1 MNPIILNTPNIIQFG
16 FKATFNLELNRITF
30 DISGLTTFAPGNAGN
45 IIGIYFEVYDA
56 SGLQVATP
64 NFTNPDIVPVSP
76 APFIVQ
82 LASGFAQYGIFT
94 IRGIIRDANGAD
106 YTIELK
112 KNICQPS
119 DFTNGSSAGT
129 LLQKVDCASPK
140 IVVSETTN
148 LTYNGK
154 SPIILTKAGT
164 LYYPNGT
171 LNEVGF
177 TFTPFEVVQ
186 VYTGSYEIK
195 NKSVATY
202 DLDDNVFVEVAYKSD
217 LQFDV
222 TCQSGLVS
230 LLCCISDYEKT
241 YLSDPNSA
249 RGRNAKVL
257 LDKITI
263 PFITATVKEKAGQD
277 ASAEVKIISDL
288 LSCDCNC
295 DQLVEAAPVA
305 GSTAAN
311 ITIVGLG
318 GTNVSSTQSGN
329 TTQYTV
335 SSKSTTVTKDPAE
348 LGFNI
353 QVIQTQYNTEYK
365 ITLNPNA
372 LANEILTAINN
383 DQALTLFLQQIV
395 GATGG
400 NTSLI
405 GLDGSCVIEI
415 GDCTYTLIESTSISK
430 TINSVT
436 INNVVHNAPAGLL
449 LTNVAGITSW
459 LNGLTLG
466 SFTATFDGGSSTVT
480 IKSISNPNSVT
491 QFAMTSQGSS
501 LLRQFSKTCAGLVEV
516 LQAII
521 DYICAL
527 QANEVTFGYTG
538 ANLCTFG
545 SGNTVISTPVL
556 PGTKLDALLVSILN
570 AQCALYNNIGN
581 AGLNC
586 AAIKAIFPT
595 STNAFLSTD
604 GVYGTRNDA
613 CNKITFVDLA
623 TILLSTISGN
633 STLKT
638 AFCALVA
645 SCAGPTCAAPSSVS
659 GVLTTG
665 PVCVAITNITATAS

>member
-45 IIGIYFEVYDA
+45 VIGIYFEVYDA

-64 NFTNPDIVPVSP
+64 NFANPDIVPISP
-76 APFIVQ
+76 APFVVQ
-82 LASGFAQYGIFT
+82 LANGFAQYGLFV
-94 IRGIIRDANGAD
+94 IRGIIRDANGTD

-112 KNICQPS
+112 KNICQPA
-119 DFTNGSSAGT
+119 DFVNGTSAGT

-140 IVVSETTN
+140 IIISEVTN
-148 LTYNGK
+148 LAYNGK
-154 SPIILTKAGT
+154 SPILLTKDGT
-164 LYYPNGT
+164 LFYPNGT
-171 LNEVGF
+171 LNEVDF

-186 VYTGSYEIK
+186 VYTGGYEVK
-195 NKSVATY
+195 NRSTATY
-202 DLDDNVFVEVAYKSD
+202 DLDDNVFVQVVYKSD

-222 TCQSGLVS
+222 TCQSALVS
-230 LLCCISDYEKT
+230 LLCCIKDYEDI

-249 RGRNAKVL
+249 RGRNAKIQ

-263 PFITATVKEKAGQD
+263 PFLTAVIKEKAGQD
-277 ASAEVKIISDL
+277 ASIETSLISSILKCD
-288 LSCDCNC
+288 CDCN
-295 DQLVEAAPVA
+295 QLVEAAPVA

-318 GTNVSSTQSGN
+318 ATNVSSTQSGN

-335 SSKSTTVTKDPAE
+335 SSKSTTVTKDPSE
-348 LGFNI
+348 LGFSI
-353 QVIQTQYNTEYK
+353 QIIQTQYNTEYRV
-365 ITLNPNA
+365 TLNPNP

-400 NTSLI
+400 STSLI
-405 GLDGSCVIEI
+405 GLDGKCVIEI
-415 GDCTYTLIESTSISK
+415 GDCTYTLIESTSIAK
-430 TINSVT
+430 TINSIT
-436 INNVVHNAPAGLL
+436 INNIIHNAPAGLL
-449 LTNVAGITSW
+449 LTNVSGITSW
-459 LNGLTLG
+459 LNGLALG

-480 IKSISNPNSVT
+480 IKSISNPNPAT
-491 QFAMTSQGSS
+491 QFAMTSQGSP

-516 LQAII
+516 LNAII
-521 DYICAL
+521 TYICAL
-527 QANEVTFGYTG
+527 QANEIAFGYTG

-545 SGNTVISTPVL
+545 SGSTVITTPVL

-595 STNAFLSTD
+595 SANAFISTD

-613 CNKITFVDLA
+613 CNKITFLDLA
-623 TILLSTISGN
+623 TVLLSTISGN
-633 STLKT
+633 ATLKT
-638 AFCALVA
+638 AFCAIVA
-645 SCAGPTCAAPSSVS
+645 SCTAPSCSAPSNVS